1 MGENMVGAERIE
13 AMGGLAKGLAILEC
27 FSAETPRL
35 TLAEAARRT
44 GLSRAA
50 ARRCL
55 ITLLEFGYVAQDG
68 RDFMPQ
74 PRLLRLGYA
83 FLSSTPLAK
92 LALPV
97 LEATQ
102 ASLDEAVS
110 LAILDGNEVVF
121 IARSAPRRMVSLGP
135 GVGSRLPSWCSAT
148 GRVLLA
154 GLVEG
159 EATKRLKGLAFEP
172 LTARTVK
179 GRIAV
184 MKSIATASR
193 DGFAISDEELELGLR
208 SLAVPVRT
216 TSGTVTAAL
225 SVSTQPARTN
235 LRELRGKVLPVMIQ
249 AASRL
254 SPQA

>member
-1 MGENMVGAERIE
+1 
-13 AMGGLAKGLAILEC
+13 MGGLAKGLAILEC
-27 FSAETPRL
+27 FGAETPRL
-35 TLAEAARRT
+35 TLSEAARRT

-55 ITLLEFGYVAQDG
+55 LTLLELGYVALDG
-68 RDFMPQ
+68 RDFLPQ

-92 LALPV
+92 LAMPV

-102 ASLDEAVS
+102 AALDEAVS

-135 GVGSRLPSWCSAT
+135 GIGSRLPSWCSAT

-154 GLVEG
+154 GL
-159 EATKRLKGLAFEP
+159 GLAEAAERLEGMLFEP
-172 LTARTVK
+172 LTSRTVL
-179 GRIAV
+179 GRTAV
-184 MKSIATASR
+184 MEAISLALR
-193 DGFAISDEELELGLR
+193 HGFAISDEELELGLR

-216 TSGTVTAAL
+216 SSMRVTAAL
-225 SVSTQPARTN
+225 SVSTQPARTS
-235 LRELRGKVLPVMIQ
+235 LHDLHERLLPVLRD
-249 AASRL
+249 AAGML
-254 SPQA
+254 TVHG